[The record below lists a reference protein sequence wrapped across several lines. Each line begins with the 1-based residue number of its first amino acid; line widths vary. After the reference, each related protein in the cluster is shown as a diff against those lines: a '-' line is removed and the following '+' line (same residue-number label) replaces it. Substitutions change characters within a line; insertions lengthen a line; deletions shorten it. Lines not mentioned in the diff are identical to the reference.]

1 MRSFL
6 NHHTDAPQFRDL
18 KILLENNEHEE
29 EEEEDETPEINSELS
44 FPNSLF
50 SYTGSKNHVF
60 PAYTDKLG
68 LLWEIYARNVDRVM
82 KIFHIPSMNNVVQQ
96 AISNSGDN
104 AIEIDCLIAAI
115 KFAAVTSLTDEEC
128 LLSFSAPRLSLLKT
142 FRKEVQSMLDTCNFL
157 GSHDLTTLQS
167 YVIFLVSPFVKIDI
181 TCIMS

>member
-1 MRSFL
+1 M
-6 NHHTDAPQFRDL
+6 
-18 KILLENNEHEE
+18 KILLENNEPQEE
-29 EEEEDETPEINSELS
+29 EEEAPEIDTELT
-44 FPNSLF
+44 FPHSLF
-50 SYTGSKNHVF
+50 SYMGSKNHVT

-68 LLWEIYARNVDRVM
+68 LLWEIYTRNVDPVM
-82 KIFHIPSMNNVVQQ
+82 KVFHIPSMNNVVQH
-96 AISNSGDN
+96 AILNSGEN
-104 AIEIDCLIAAI
+104 AIEVDCLLAAI

-142 FRKEVQSMLDTCNFL
+142 FRKEVRSMLDTCNFL